1 MIQHDSID
9 KLLINVDIGLR
20 TLWGA
25 PQGTG
30 RTPPGQAFDDTDL
43 SPEQKRLS
51 AGLMRVN
58 HAGEIAA
65 QALYQSQ
72 ALTARQIEVREKMQ
86 TAAIEENDHL
96 IWCEQRLKQLGSHT
110 TYLGGFWYVGSFTIG
125 TLAGLAGDKWNLGF
139 VAETE
144 KQVISHLD
152 SHLERLPE
160 QDAKSHA
167 IISQMKIDEAKHQQM
182 AIDNGAAKLPLP
194 ARFIMKQTA
203 KVMTGLAFY
212 F

>member
-1 MIQHDSID
+1 MIRHDNID
-9 KLLINVDIGLR
+9 KFLLNVDIGLR
-20 TLWGA
+20 TLWGT

-30 RTPPGQAFDDTDL
+30 RLLPGTDLDEAEL

-51 AGLMRVN
+51 AGLMRIN

-72 ALTARQIEVREKMQ
+72 ALTARDKAVRNQMQ

-96 IWCEQRLKQLGSHT
+96 IWCNQRLKQLGSHT
-110 TYLGGFWYVGSFTIG
+110 SYLGGYWYIGAFSIG
-125 TLAGLAGDKWNLGF
+125 TLAGIAGDKWNLGF

-152 SHLERLPE
+152 NHLKRLPD
-160 QDAKSHA
+160 QDVKSHA
-167 IISQMKIDEAKHQQM
+167 IITQMKIDEAKHQQM
-182 AIDNGAAKLPLP
+182 AIDNGAAKFPLP
-194 ARFIMKQTA
+194 VRFLMKQTA
-203 KVMTGLAFY
+203 KVMTGLAFHL
-212 F
+212 

>member
-1 MIQHDSID
+1 MQYDGID

-20 TLWGA
+20 TLWGV

-30 RTPPGQAFDDTDL
+30 RQTPSAEMQETEL
-43 SPEQKRLS
+43 SAEQKRLS
-51 AGLMRVN
+51 AALMRIN

-72 ALTARQIEVREKMQ
+72 ALTARDKTVRDKMQ
-86 TAAIEENDHL
+86 RAAIEENDHL
-96 IWCEQRLKQLGSHT
+96 IWCEQRLQQLGSHT
-110 TYLGGFWYVGSFTIG
+110 SYLGGFWYVGSFSIG

-144 KQVISHLD
+144 KQVISHLEK
-152 SHLERLPE
+152 HLKNLPE
-160 QDAKSHA
+160 QDVKSQA
-167 IISQMKIDEAKHQQM
+167 IIEQMKEDEARHQQM
-182 AIDNGAAKLPLP
+182 AINNGAAKLPFP
-194 ARFIMKQTA
+194 VRFMMKQTA

-212 F
+212 L